1 MECKT
6 CASQYIGETCQ
17 ELRNR
22 ISAHRGS
29 TKKSGDG
36 GNFRMK
42 QHYACSSGYCNSF
55 SISIIQ
61 KLRGTGRTDTLKP
74 NSKMFEIDVT
84 TTKIRK
90 DLEDNWI
97 RKMHT
102 QFPYGCNDRIDNLKD
117 KWKYNCEFAK
127 FISCKSARR
136 RTWSKKNRSLVSDVN
151 VNNITDDLFN
161 LVSINYKTE
170 YISKIRE
177 LLFSLKKD
185 ILIKI
190 RDKYLDIVFNNDRV
204 KDSILRNILHFVICD
219 LLMYKISPFNQ
230 PSSQK
235 QNNIFKKVIWKIDFV
250 NKALDLLNIPRILR
264 NKSLKSCVNMCT
276 VKEPSVIFTCRPS
289 IANTIF
295 NYNQVVR
302 DFVSLEDIECF
313 CSEYKDYVNEDCG
326 HVVTGDLNIVK
337 CKRLA
342 DILAKGSSY
351 REPAAVD
358 FDLAKI
364 AIFKNIDEMTSR
376 WSKKEGLALNCF
388 LAWKLRLKE
397 LIIEDIIC
405 LEKRYNLNKSSIKFS
420 SVFKDHQVKEDLES
434 LHNKFV
440 FCPVDK
446 ATKNVAIV
454 CKKYYLSTILSEC
467 LENNDSYDNVTNI
480 SNVNE
485 LCSFQENF
493 TKKSDLLRIDDKV
506 FNRLPHIVLFPKF
519 HKPKLSQRFV
529 VSYANC
535 AIKNLARC
543 VTFGLKEI
551 YKQVCSYSNMIF
563 KVTGINRN
571 WIIDNNVPLLNCF
584 NSSRGRSIETFDFT
598 TLYTNLRH
606 DEIKTALSSV
616 IKLAFKHRKL
626 NYISIYKLNGN
637 FVNNVRNGGLYFD
650 VDKLIEA
657 TNFLVDNSY
666 FSFGK
671 YTFRQKIGVPIGVD
685 PGPFIAN
692 LTLWY
697 FENKYLEKLYRVDYY
712 SARMLNKTYRLI
724 DDITSINSDGVF
736 VNHYLNIYPESL
748 QLNKENSGTVSA
760 NVLDL
765 DVLVVDEKFKIN
777 LYDKRESF
785 PFDVVQ
791 FAPINSNVAGNVL
804 YGVFGSQITRIF
816 RICNDRDYFL
826 NRIEKLINVFAGLGY
841 SLKRLKSIFAKCEE
855 RQKFS
860 DKFGNELYLKID
872 KLFDK
877 GACV

>member
-1 MECKT
+1 MLECRT

-29 TKKSGDG
+29 TRNSGDG

-61 KLRGTGRTDTLKP
+61 KLRGTGRTGTFKP
-74 NSKMFEIDVT
+74 DSKMLEIDVNI
-84 TTKIRK
+84 TKIRK
-90 DLEDNWI
+90 DLEDSWI

-127 FISCKSARR
+127 FVSSKSVRR
-136 RTWSKKNRSLVSDVN
+136 RSWSKKNVSLVVEVEVN
-151 VNNITDDLFN
+151 DIADELVN
-161 LVSINYKTE
+161 LVSLNYKTG
-170 YISKIRE
+170 YISKVRE
-177 LLFSLKKD
+177 LLFPLKKD
-185 ILIKI
+185 LLCKI
-190 RDKYLDIVFNNDRV
+190 RHIYLDIVFNNDKF

-230 PSSQK
+230 PTSRSQK
-235 QNNIFKKVIWKIDFV
+235 NNFERVIWKIDFV
-250 NKALDLLNIPRILR
+250 NKALDLLNLPRILR
-264 NKSLKSCVNMCT
+264 NKSLKSCVSMCT
-276 VKEPSVIFTCRPS
+276 VREPSVVFTCRPS
-289 IANTIF
+289 IADKIF
-295 NYNQVVR
+295 NYNQAVR
-302 DFVSLEDIECF
+302 DFVSIDDIECF
-313 CSEYKDYVNEDCG
+313 CSEYETYVNKDCG

-337 CKRLA
+337 CKRLS

-351 REPAAVD
+351 REPAIVD
-358 FDLAKI
+358 FNLAKI
-364 AIFKNIDEMTSR
+364 AIFKNIDDMTCR
-376 WSKKEGLALNCF
+376 WSKKEGVALTCF
-388 LAWKLRLKE
+388 LEWKSRLKE
-397 LIIEDIIC
+397 LIVDDIKC
-405 LEKRYNLNKSSIKFS
+405 LEKRYNLNKSSYKFS
-420 SVFKDHQVKEDLES
+420 SVFKDYKVKEELES
-434 LHNKFV
+434 LHDKFV

-446 ATKNVAIV
+446 ASKNVAIV

-467 LENNDSYDNVTNI
+467 LENTDSYENVTNI

-485 LCSFQENF
+485 LCSFQEGF

-506 FNRLPHIVLFPKF
+506 VYRLPHIVLFPKF

-529 VSYANC
+529 VSYASC
-535 AIKNLARC
+535 TIKNVARC

-571 WIIDNNVPLLNCF
+571 WIIDNNVPLLSCF

-626 NYISIYKLNGN
+626 NYISIYKSNGN
-637 FVNNVRNGGLYFD
+637 FVNSVRKGGLYFD

-657 TNFLVDNSY
+657 TNFLIDNSY

-712 SARMLNKTYRLI
+712 SARMMNKTYRLI

-736 VNHYLNIYPESL
+736 VDHYLNIYPASL
-748 QLNKENSGTVSA
+748 QLNKENLGTVSA

-765 DVLVVDEKFKIN
+765 DVMVVDEQFKVN
-777 LYDKRESF
+777 LYDKRENF
-785 PFDVVQ
+785 PFNVVQ

-816 RICNDRDYFL
+816 RICNDRKYFL
-826 NRIEKLINVFAGLGY
+826 DRIEKLVNAFTSLGY
-841 SLKRLKSIFAKCEE
+841 SKIRLKSIFSKCGE
-855 RQKFS
+855 RQKFV
-860 DKFGNELYLKID
+860 DKFGVQLFLRSDE
-872 KLFDK
+872 LFDK
-877 GACV
+877 GA